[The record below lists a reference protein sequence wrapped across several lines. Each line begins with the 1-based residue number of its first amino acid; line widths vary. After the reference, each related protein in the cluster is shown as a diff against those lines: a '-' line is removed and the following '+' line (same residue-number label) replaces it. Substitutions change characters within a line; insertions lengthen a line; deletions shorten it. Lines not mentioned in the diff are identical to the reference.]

1 MVWGTYA
8 VKIEVKNGHLL
19 VLRRVLRLARMLCA
33 LRFRQN
39 GDLANLLKSSRK
51 QSAPECLFECGGGG
65 DAKAIRAMPK
75 CLQHEFEWGFP
86 ESVTRSVHSEAK
98 HISS

>member
-33 LRFRQN
+33 LMY
-39 GDLANLLKSSRK
+39 GDLANLLKSARK
-51 QSAPECLFECGGGG
+51 KSAPECPNRG
-65 DAKAIRAMPK
+65 DANLGGASLNED
-75 CLQHEFEWGFP
+75 CYFP
-86 ESVTRSVHSEAK
+86 EMFINMEDLK
-98 HISS
+98 HCRCVGPQQER